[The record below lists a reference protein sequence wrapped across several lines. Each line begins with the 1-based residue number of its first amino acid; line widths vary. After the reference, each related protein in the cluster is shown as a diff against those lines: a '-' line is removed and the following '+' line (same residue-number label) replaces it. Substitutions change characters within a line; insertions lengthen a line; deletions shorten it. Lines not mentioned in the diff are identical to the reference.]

1 MTLDQ
6 ADQILDRE
14 DDLSPPD
21 CGCSKKLKTDRVKE
35 GLCHIE
41 MQPGPSSE
49 TTELYHPERRQF
61 S

>member
-6 ADQILDRE
+6 ADQILDRQ
-14 DDLSPPD
+14 DDLSPPG

-49 TTELYHPERRQF
+49 ITE
-61 S
+61 

>member
-14 DDLSPPD
+14 DDLSPPG
-21 CGCSKKLKTDRVKE
+21 CCCSKKLETDRVKE

-41 MQPGPSSE
+41 MQPGPFSE
-49 TTELYHPERRQF
+49 ITE
-61 S
+61 